1 MLKITQH
8 SKKHKMAGMFSLN
21 TSTRKNDFCM
31 KMRECKS
38 SVCSSCYAYTQTGRY
53 KRLEN
58 VLVENSE
65 ILSTTDI
72 TPIYLPYTV
81 FRFNSFGELIN
92 EKHLENLV
100 KVVNANSHCTFTL
113 WTKRLNIVSSV
124 LDRIGKPTNMILIYS
139 SPEKNVVADIDNKYI
154 DKVFTVFSKKESA
167 GVEINCAQ
175 SCMACRKCYDKNDST
190 RFINEL
196 LR

>member
-8 SKKHKMAGMFSLN
+8 SKNHKMAGMFSLN
-21 TSTRKNDFCM
+21 TSTRKNPFCM

-38 SVCSSCYAYTQTGRY
+38 SVCSSCYAYVQTARY
-53 KRLEN
+53 KSLEN

-92 EKHLENLV
+92 EKHLENIV
-100 KVVNANSHCTFTL
+100 KIVNANPHCTFTL

-124 LDRIGKPTNMILIYS
+124 LDRIGKPSNMILIYS
-139 SPEKNVVADIDNKYI
+139 SPEKNVVADTDNKYI
-154 DKVFTVFSKKESA
+154 DKVFTVFSKKASVD
-167 GVEINCAQ
+167 VEINCAQ
-175 SCMACRKCYDKNDST
+175 SCMLCRKCYDKNDNT